1 MSLESLF
8 PEAVGAEKVEHADDW
23 VAVEENGQ
31 TFYLPLASL
40 SEREKALLTLKND
53 GVLDASITDN
63 PWYRYLVQNDTSA
76 SQGYKCLQIIYIDH
90 KELLPEEL
98 FEFFETLLPNMLAH
112 VVISKNRTLLILN
125 QEETLEAQDLVKDVL
140 PTLESDFG
148 LKLTVFFGNIWNKLQ
163 ADELPLYYQE
173 ESRLFANAGD
183 YLGNERTVAFSEML
197 LLAYAHQLDLPA
209 IKHKILQAIDDNKDT
224 RMIITTMWQEQG
236 NLAKTAQSLYI
247 HRNSL
252 HYKLEKFRLASGLNL
267 KNLNDLAFVYLL
279 IMEN

>member
-53 GVLDASITDN
+53 GVLDAGITDN
-63 PWYRYLVQNDTSA
+63 PWYRYLVQNDTRA

-90 KELLPEEL
+90 KEPLPEEL
-98 FEFFETLLPNMLAH
+98 FDFFETLLPNMLAH

-125 QEETLEAQDLVKDVL
+125 QEEMLEAQDLVKDVL

-163 ADELPLYYQE
+163 VDELPLYYQE
-173 ESRLFANAGD
+173 ERRLFANAGH
-183 YLGNERTVAFSEML
+183 YLGNERTVTFSEML

-209 IKHKILQAIDDNKDT
+209 IKHKILQAIDDSKDT